1 MGYGKTESVVDPI
14 RAEIEKFEAAVK
26 ALDEKLTK
34 LEKDSETQ
42 TKAAEE
48 LVNKIADL
56 GNVYKTVRDKI
67 DEHVLVPDAHHCALV
82 ARKRSK

>member
-1 MGYGKTESVVDPI
+1 VGYSKTESYVDPI
-14 RAEIEKFEAAVK
+14 KAEIEKFQAAVK

-67 DEHVLVPDAHHCALV
+67 DEHVTVPDAHHPALV
-82 ARKRSK
+82 GRKTK